1 MDHRQNMRSYI
12 GGLSS
17 YDTADL
23 FLVHWLEHF
32 IISIDR
38 TLLMHILMVHIGK
51 NKANMVA
58 LIPHICSIITFMKC
72 FHLSILV
79 FCTKIYKY
87 YKYAKIIAY

>member
-38 TLLMHILMVHIGK
+38 TLLMHILMIHIG
-51 NKANMVA
+51 NKIGMHELPECDSCKSKVFLGYQSWVGIVR
-58 LIPHICSIITFMKC
+58 LIGWE
-72 FHLSILV
+72 LSV
-79 FCTKIYKY
+79 
-87 YKYAKIIAY
+87 